1 MDRPGDEH
9 TGAAGT
15 GKRRIRP
22 GPFELIGALAAGL
35 TLSFLLLPLIAI
47 FLHGDLAAGIRSEE
61 ARAALWLSL
70 QLSLV
75 SLAVMVVVGT
85 PLAYL
90 LATRSFPSRSLVMT
104 AVELPLVLPPA
115 VAGIGLLMAFGRR
128 GLLGHQLALAGISI
142 PFTRLA
148 VVMAMTF
155 VASPLYIRQAVSAF
169 EAVDGTLLEASRTL
183 GAGSGRTF
191 RRVALPLAGSGLGAG
206 MALGWARAVG
216 EFGAT
221 IIFAGSLTGV
231 TRTAPIEIY
240 LGLSDNL
247 DAGLA
252 TAAVL
257 IAASGGVLLTVKLLG
272 VGRARRFTPL

>member
-1 MDRPGDEH
+1 VDRPRDELAGPA
-9 TGAAGT
+9 GAD
-15 GKRRIRP
+15 RRRLRP
-22 GPFELIGALAAGL
+22 GPFELIAAAAAGL
-35 TLSFLLLPLIAI
+35 TLAFLLLPLIAI
-47 FLHGDLAAGIRSEE
+47 FLRGDLTAGLRSAD
-61 ARAALWLSL
+61 ARDALWLSL

-75 SLAVMVVVGT
+75 SLAVMVAVGT

-90 LATRSFPSRSLVMT
+90 LATRRFAGRAFVLT

-128 GLLGHQLALAGISI
+128 GLLGDQLSALGLSI

-169 EAVDGTLLEASRTL
+169 EAVDRTLLDASRTL
-183 GAGSGRTF
+183 GAGSARTF
-191 RRVALPLAGSGLGAG
+191 HRVALPLAGGGLGAG
-206 MALGWARAVG
+206 MALGWARALG

-221 IIFAGSLTGV
+221 IIFAGSLTVV

-272 VGRARRFTPL
+272 TGRARRFTPL

>member
-1 MDRPGDEH
+1 VDRPGDER
-9 TGAAGT
+9 TWSAGAD
-15 GKRRIRP
+15 RRRFRP
-22 GPFELIGALAAGL
+22 GPFELIGGAAAAL
-35 TLSFLLLPLIAI
+35 TLAFLLLPLLAI
-47 FLHGDLAAGIRSEE
+47 FLRGDLGAGLRSPET
-61 ARAALWLSL
+61 RQALWLSL

-90 LATRSFPSRSLVMT
+90 LATRRFPGRPFVMT
-104 AVELPLVLPPA
+104 AIELPLVLPPA

-128 GLLGHQLALAGISI
+128 GLLGDELNALGLSI

-155 VASPLYIRQAVSAF
+155 VASPLYVRQAVAAF
-169 EAVDGTLLEASRTL
+169 EAVDRTLLDASRTL
-183 GAGSGRTF
+183 GAGSARTF
-191 RRVALPLAGSGLGAG
+191 RRVALPLARGGLGAG

-240 LGLSDNL
+240 LGVSDNL

-252 TAAVL
+252 TASVL
-257 IAASGGVLLTVKLLG
+257 ILASGSVLLFVKLLG
-272 VGRARRFTPL
+272 AGRTRRFTPL

>member
-1 MDRPGDEH
+1 
-9 TGAAGT
+9 
-15 GKRRIRP
+15 
-22 GPFELIGALAAGL
+22 
-35 TLSFLLLPLIAI
+35 
-47 FLHGDLAAGIRSEE
+47 
-61 ARAALWLSL
+61 
-70 QLSLV
+70 
-75 SLAVMVVVGT
+75 MVVVGT

-169 EAVDGTLLEASRTL
+169 EAVDRTLLEASRTL

-191 RRVALPLAGSGLGAG
+191 RRVALPLAGSG
-206 MALGWARAVG
+206 LGWARAVG

>member
-1 MDRPGDEH
+1 
-9 TGAAGT
+9 
-15 GKRRIRP
+15 
-22 GPFELIGALAAGL
+22 
-35 TLSFLLLPLIAI
+35 
-47 FLHGDLAAGIRSEE
+47 
-61 ARAALWLSL
+61 
-70 QLSLV
+70 
-75 SLAVMVVVGT
+75 MVVVGT

-206 MALGWARAVG
+206 MALGGLLVETTGLRSAFICGALITSAMSIIALQITPPRA
-216 EFGAT
+216 
-221 IIFAGSLTGV
+221 
-231 TRTAPIEIY
+231 
-240 LGLSDNL
+240 
-247 DAGLA
+247 
-252 TAAVL
+252 AAE
-257 IAASGGVLLTVKLLG
+257 AA
-272 VGRARRFTPL
+272 AD

>member
-1 MDRPGDEH
+1 VDRPGDEPA
-9 TGAAGT
+9 GAAGT
-15 GKRRIRP
+15 GTRRIRP
-22 GPFELIGALAAGL
+22 DPFELIGALAAGL

-47 FLHGDLAAGIRSEE
+47 FLHGDLTAGIRSEE

-169 EAVDGTLLEASRTL
+169 EAVDATLLEASRTL

>member
-1 MDRPGDEH
+1 
-9 TGAAGT
+9 
-15 GKRRIRP
+15 
-22 GPFELIGALAAGL
+22 
-35 TLSFLLLPLIAI
+35 
-47 FLHGDLAAGIRSEE
+47 
-61 ARAALWLSL
+61 
-70 QLSLV
+70 
-75 SLAVMVVVGT
+75 VVVGT

-90 LATRSFPSRSLVMT
+90 LATARFPGRAIVLT

-128 GLLGHQLALAGISI
+128 GLLGDQLSALGLSI

-155 VASPLYIRQAVSAF
+155 VASPLYIRQAVAAF
-169 EAVDGTLLEASRTL
+169 EGVDETLLEASRTL

-191 RRVALPLAGSGLGAG
+191 RRVALPLARSGLGAG

-221 IIFAGSLTGV
+221 IIFAGSLSGV

-257 IAASGGVLLTVKLLG
+257 IAASAAVLLSVKLLG
-272 VGRARRFTPL
+272 MGRARRFTPL

>member
-1 MDRPGDEH
+1 MRWFPLGLTVALALALTFLTLPVVAIFVNSSPGDLLDSLGD
-9 TGAAGT
+9 GAA
-15 GKRRIRP
+15 R
-22 GPFELIGALAAGL
+22 
-35 TLSFLLLPLIAI
+35 
-47 FLHGDLAAGIRSEE
+47 D
-61 ARAALWLSL
+61 ALWLS
-70 QLSLV
+70 V
-75 SLAVMVVVGT
+75 RCTAAALAIIVAVGT
-85 PLAYL
+85 PAAYL
-90 LATRSFPSRSLVMT
+90 LATRSFPGKAIVVTLI
-104 AVELPLVLPPA
+104 ELPLVLPPA

-191 RRVALPLAGSGLGAG
+191 RRVALPLAGSGLGTG

>member
-1 MDRPGDEH
+1 MDRPGDEPA
-9 TGAAGT
+9 GAAGT
-15 GKRRIRP
+15 GERRIRP

-75 SLAVMVVVGT
+75 SLVVMVVVGT

-169 EAVDGTLLEASRTL
+169 EAVGPLPAPSVRDAS
-183 GAGSGRTF
+183 SS
-191 RRVALPLAGSGLGAG
+191 VPS
-206 MALGWARAVG
+206 
-216 EFGAT
+216 
-221 IIFAGSLTGV
+221 
-231 TRTAPIEIY
+231 TA
-240 LGLSDNL
+240 SNAD
-247 DAGLA
+247 
-252 TAAVL
+252 TAW
-257 IAASGGVLLTVKLLG
+257 
-272 VGRARRFTPL
+272 RM

>member
-1 MDRPGDEH
+1 M
-9 TGAAGT
+9 
-15 GKRRIRP
+15 
-22 GPFELIGALAAGL
+22 LI
-35 TLSFLLLPLIAI
+35 
-47 FLHGDLAAGIRSEE
+47 
-61 ARAALWLSL
+61 
-70 QLSLV
+70 
-75 SLAVMVVVGT
+75 VGT
-85 PLAYL
+85 PVAYR
-90 LATRSFPSRSLVMT
+90 LATTRFRGKTLLVT
-104 AVELPLVLPPA
+104 LFELPLVLPPA
-115 VAGIGLLMAFGRR
+115 VAGLGLFAAFGRT
-128 GLLGHQLALAGISI
+128 GLLGGQLDALGIQI
-142 PFTRLA
+142 PFTAAA

-155 VASPLYIRQAVSAF
+155 VAGPLYLRQAQASFA
-169 EAVDGTLLEASRTL
+169 AVDRDLLAAARTL
-183 GAGSGRTF
+183 GAGPARVF
-191 RRVALPLAGSGLGAG
+191 LRVAVPVAGEGLGVGA
-206 MALGWARAVG
+206 ALGWARALG

>member
-1 MDRPGDEH
+1 M
-9 TGAAGT
+9 
-15 GKRRIRP
+15 
-22 GPFELIGALAAGL
+22 
-35 TLSFLLLPLIAI
+35 AI
-47 FLHGDLAAGIRSEE
+47 FLRGDLSAGLRSEE
-61 ARAALWLSL
+61 ARQALLLSL

-75 SLAVMVVVGT
+75 SLAVMVIVGT
-85 PLAYL
+85 PVAYML
-90 LATRSFPSRSLVMT
+90 GTRSFPGRSLVLT

-128 GLLGHQLALAGISI
+128 GLLGAQLLDVGISI
-142 PFTRLA
+142 PFTKLA

-155 VASPLYIRQAVSAF
+155 VASPLFIRQAVSAF
-169 EAVDGTLLEASRTL
+169 EAVDPTLLEASRTL

-191 RRVALPLAGSGLGAG
+191 RRVALPLARGGLGAG
-206 MALGWARAVG
+206 MALAWARALG

-257 IAASGGVLLTVKLLG
+257 IAASAGVLLTVKLLG
-272 VGRARRFTPL
+272 SGRARRFTPL

>member
-1 MDRPGDEH
+1 VDRPGDEP

-47 FLHGDLAAGIRSEE
+47 FLHGDLEAGIRSEQ

-169 EAVDGTLLEASRTL
+169 EAVDSTLLEASRTL

>member
-1 MDRPGDEH
+1 M
-9 TGAAGT
+9 
-15 GKRRIRP
+15 
-22 GPFELIGALAAGL
+22 
-35 TLSFLLLPLIAI
+35 
-47 FLHGDLAAGIRSEE
+47 
-61 ARAALWLSL
+61 
-70 QLSLV
+70 
-75 SLAVMVVVGT
+75 
-85 PLAYL
+85 
-90 LATRSFPSRSLVMT
+90 
-104 AVELPLVLPPA
+104 
-115 VAGIGLLMAFGRR
+115 AGIGLLMAFGRR

-169 EAVDGTLLEASRTL
+169 EAVDTTLLEASRTL

-206 MALGWARAVG
+206 MALGWARAMG

>member
-1 MDRPGDEH
+1 VDRPGDERAWSA
-9 TGAAGT
+9 GAD
-15 GKRRIRP
+15 RRRFRP
-22 GPFELIGALAAGL
+22 GPFELIGGAAAAL
-35 TLSFLLLPLIAI
+35 TLAFLLLPLLAI
-47 FLHGDLAAGIRSEE
+47 FLRGDLGAGLRSSET
-61 ARAALWLSL
+61 RQALWLSL

-90 LATRSFPSRSLVMT
+90 LATRRFPGRPFVLT
-104 AVELPLVLPPA
+104 AIELPLVLPPA

-128 GLLGHQLALAGISI
+128 GLLGDELNALGLSI

-155 VASPLYIRQAVSAF
+155 VASPLYVRQAVATF
-169 EAVDGTLLEASRTL
+169 EAVDRTLLDASRTL
-183 GAGSGRTF
+183 GAGSARTF
-191 RRVALPLAGSGLGAG
+191 RRVALPLARGGLGAG

-240 LGLSDNL
+240 LGVSDNL

-252 TAAVL
+252 TASVL
-257 IAASGGVLLTVKLLG
+257 ILASGSVLLFVKLLG
-272 VGRARRFTPL
+272 AGRTRRFTPL

>member
-1 MDRPGDEH
+1 MDRPGDEPA
-9 TGAAGT
+9 GAAGA
-15 GKRRIRP
+15 GERRLRP

-35 TLSFLLLPLIAI
+35 TLSFLLLPLVAI

-169 EAVDGTLLEASRTL
+169 EAVDRTLLEASRTL

-257 IAASGGVLLTVKLLG
+257 
-272 VGRARRFTPL
+272 